1 MSQKFTGVYSKQF
14 FINLFAAVKKFG
26 TIYVVSDGNVY
37 TVEGSAKD
45 RCLDGILLH
54 KIKYYAVITEAN
66 CPVSG
71 AEMET
76 LWRTMQ
82 DIEQEVE
89 VLVPQ
94 EKALDLDAAQIAY
107 EERLALQAKPKVG
120 KQK

>member
-71 AEMET
+71 DEMET

-94 EKALDLDAAQIAY
+94 EKAIDLDAARIAY